1 MSFAIVLLF
10 WYLFIDL
17 IPLPWIIIF
26 PGSTCNQNLDRFNA
40 GILFGAEG
48 EEGSLIL
55 SVVSFGDENFVS
67 PTYPL
72 KLLEQFFCML
82 DH

>member
-1 MSFAIVLLF
+1 MIFATVLLF
-10 WYLFIDL
+10 WYLLIDL
-17 IPLPWIIIF
+17 IPLPWIIF
-26 PGSTCNQNLDRFNA
+26 PGSTCNQNLDQFSA

-55 SVVSFGDENFVS
+55 SVVSFCDENFVA
-67 PTYPL
+67 PTLPL
-72 KLLEQFFCML
+72 KLLEQFFCIL